1 MQTIIANPGDLKS
14 RKSLVS
20 SRISRLPGG
29 KFLFLSITLVNLF
42 LSGIISAQNQNIDY
56 VSDTLVS
63 PAMAEVVISA
73 NRFSSQVLNTPE
85 AISVLKNSSLQ
96 KLQLRTAPE
105 ALTLMPGVFIQ
116 KTNHGGGSP
125 FIRGLTGNQTLLL
138 MDGIRLS
145 NSTMRYGPNQYF
157 NTIDIFS
164 ISKIEVLRGN
174 GSVQYGSDALGGT
187 IQVFSHEVSTTEK
200 SDLDTKFLTRIA
212 THGMENSFNLKL
224 KYSNRFYALRAGITF
239 RNFGDIVGGD
249 STGRQSPS
257 GYREFDYDLKGKIL
271 ISKRSSVTFAFQDV
285 HQEDIPVYHK
295 ITLEN
300 YSINKTDPQKRK
312 LAYIRLNQDLNR
324 GILRSAVV
332 TGSYQH
338 TDEGRIMVKNGSGI
352 LRDEFDKVSS
362 YGLSGELL
370 FSASQKW
377 NGNMGVEVYS
387 DLVSSK
393 RTDTDLS
400 NNTSVSKRGLYPDGS
415 SMTSLAIFSVHKL
428 DLNKWS
434 LSAGVRFN
442 AFSIKVK
449 DFVTGTTRLTP
460 SAIVGNMGLM
470 RRLTPA
476 SGLFFSLNSGFRAP
490 NIDDLGTVGII
501 DFRYETPNL
510 ELKPEKSI
518 QYQLGYKLNRQNLK
532 GDFFIYRN
540 ELFDLITRQR
550 IEDQTIEGYPL
561 YQKENSDRAYIQGL
575 ETSWI
580 LSVNRFLDLNGTLTY
595 TFGQNLSGNEPLRRI
610 PPLFGRLA
618 ADYRFTKLWFD
629 LEWLAAGK
637 QNRLAQGD
645 MDDNRIPDGGTPGW
659 NIFNFNTGYSWKI
672 ITVDLSLKNI
682 FNKDYRYH
690 GSGVNGYGRSLFL
703 TFLVNL

>member
-42 LSGIISAQNQNIDY
+42 LSGIISAQNENIQY

-73 NRFSSQVLNTPE
+73 NRFISQVLNTPE

-224 KYSNRFYALRAGITF
+224 KYSNRFYAFRAGITF

-249 STGRQSPS
+249 TTGRQSPS

-271 ISKRSSVTFAFQDV
+271 ISKRSSLTFAFQDV

-338 TDEGRIMVKNGSGI
+338 TDEGREMMKNDSGI

-377 NGNMGVEVYS
+377 NGNMGVEIYS

-415 SMTSLAIFSVHKL
+415 SMTSLAIFTVHKL

-434 LSAGVRFN
+434 LSAGARLN
-442 AFSIKVK
+442 AFSIKVR

-460 SAIVGNMGLM
+460 SAIVGNLGLM

-518 QYQLGYKLNRQNLK
+518 QYQVGYKLNRQNLK

-550 IEDQTIEGYPL
+550 IKDQTIEGYPL
-561 YQKENSDRAYIQGL
+561 YRKENSDRAYIQGL

-659 NIFNFNTGYSWKI
+659 NVFNFNTGYSWKI

>member
-1 MQTIIANPGDLKS
+1 
-14 RKSLVS
+14 
-20 SRISRLPGG
+20 
-29 KFLFLSITLVNLF
+29 
-42 LSGIISAQNQNIDY
+42 
-56 VSDTLVS
+56 
-63 PAMAEVVISA
+63 
-73 NRFSSQVLNTPE
+73 
-85 AISVLKNSSLQ
+85 
-96 KLQLRTAPE
+96 
-105 ALTLMPGVFIQ
+105 
-116 KTNHGGGSP
+116 
-125 FIRGLTGNQTLLL
+125 

-224 KYSNRFYALRAGITF
+224 KYSNRFYAFRAGITF

-249 STGRQSPS
+249 TTGRQSPS

-338 TDEGRIMVKNGSGI
+338 TDEGREMMKNGSGI

-377 NGNMGVEVYS
+377 NGNMGVEIYS

-415 SMTSLAIFSVHKL
+415 SMTSLAIFTVHKL

-434 LSAGVRFN
+434 LSAGARLN
-442 AFSIKVK
+442 AFSIKVR

-460 SAIVGNMGLM
+460 SAIVGNLGLM

-518 QYQLGYKLNRQNLK
+518 QYQVGYKLNRQNLK

-550 IEDQTIEGYPL
+550 IKDQTIEGYPL
-561 YQKENSDRAYIQGL
+561 YRKENSDRAYIQGL